1 MKIDVLE
8 VIEKEDG
15 TKEVI
20 FDYDEEFLNYVK
32 LKTGKKIP
40 SKKDINDIFLKTLE
54 EGLTLLEEERKENE

>member
-20 FDYDEEFLNYVK
+20 FDYDDEFLEYVK
-32 LKTGKKIP
+32 KKTGKKIP
-40 SKKDINDIFLKTLE
+40 SKKDINKVFLETLE
-54 EGLTLLEEERKENE
+54 HGLQLLEKERKENE